1 MVVAWSS
8 VKTLAMIRNVWR
20 ADVAIQGALHPTDA
34 FARRVPVKGIPN
46 SEGLPLIEGTPVP
59 VVEHGGVLVERGAV
73 GLEGGAHNEGGQR
86 HKIRERIR
94 GQSDGWGLRPPT
106 AISVEPNG
114 MPTRPTDDVEYMV
127 KPPCSVA
134 HASTRSDR

>member
-1 MVVAWSS
+1 MVPPHASARKVLNDTMVVAWSS

-73 GLEGGAHNEGGQR
+73 GLEGGLTTRGVSVIRFANGLGARAMDGG
-86 HKIRERIR
+86 
-94 GQSDGWGLRPPT
+94 
-106 AISVEPNG
+106 
-114 MPTRPTDDVEYMV
+114 
-127 KPPCSVA
+127 
-134 HASTRSDR
+134 